1 VAASRRHC
9 AGETP
14 AQTAGEDAGGPLGLR
29 GLLTLGTEVSSS
41 TMSSQKKAADPF
53 DLDLERDMPLTAGDL
68 EALARARDLRPL
80 TPEQYEEWAS
90 LIERHHGK
98 RPRRHDTT

>member
-1 VAASRRHC
+1 
-9 AGETP
+9 
-14 AQTAGEDAGGPLGLR
+14 
-29 GLLTLGTEVSSS
+29 
-41 TMSSQKKAADPF
+41 MSSQKKTADPF
-53 DLDLERDMPLTAGDL
+53 DLDFERDMPLTADDL

-98 RPRRHDTT
+98 RPRRLNTDADEPFTLP